1 MLQEAFFKSITQQ
14 YKSGLPFVAYRKPNN
29 DDVKA
34 ILQDNTTVHYCKDFT
49 EQGFVFAPFDNRQE
63 TILFPLDRSEQ
74 LNSSYTEFDRDQ
86 TEQYNEYVVDSGKE
100 QHITLVEKGI
110 AEITSGKLEKVVLS
124 RAEKITNS
132 NVDPIELFKTLL
144 HTYRTAMVYIWFHP
158 KVGLWL
164 GASPETLLKVE
175 GRRFQ
180 TMSLAGTQKF
190 QGTMDV
196 LWDDKN
202 KLEQNVVTLYI
213 KAVLEPFSSQISI
226 GNLHT
231 HKAGDLLHLRS
242 EILGVLKDDLS
253 KDLIASLHPTPAVC
267 GLPTTLAKDFILSN
281 EQYAR
286 EYYTGYFG
294 ELNFKTTRQRNT
306 NRRNVENNAYTSII
320 AISDFYVN
328 LRCMQLREQDA
339 IIYVG
344 GGITKDSIP
353 KDEWLETVNKART
366 IKRVLL

>member
-1 MLQEAFFKSITQQ
+1 MLQEAFFKSIIRQ
-14 YKSGLPFVAYRKPNN
+14 YKSDLPFVAYRKPNN
-29 DDVKA
+29 EAITA
-34 ILQDNTTVHYCKDFT
+34 ILQDNTAVHHCKDFT
-49 EQGFVFAPFDNRQE
+49 EQGFVFAPFDNRKE
-63 TILFPLDRSEQ
+63 TIIFPIERSER
-74 LNSSYTEFDRDQ
+74 LYLSYTEFDSDQ
-86 TEQYNEYVVDSGKE
+86 IEEYDTCVVDSDKE

-124 RAEKITNS
+124 RAEKIKSS
-132 NVDPIELFKTLL
+132 NVDPIKLFNRLL
-144 HTYRTAMVYIWFHP
+144 CKYRSAMVYIWFHP

-164 GASPETLLKVE
+164 GASPETLFKVT

-202 KLEQNVVTLYI
+202 RLEQNVVTLYI
-213 KAVLEPFSSQISI
+213 KTVLEPFSSQISI

-242 EILGVLKDDLS
+242 EISGVLKDDLS
-253 KDLIASLHPTPAVC
+253 KKLIASLHPTPAVC
-267 GLPTTLAKDFILSN
+267 GLPTSLAKDFILNN
-281 EQYAR
+281 EQYDR

-294 ELNFKTTRQRNT
+294 ELNFKSTRQRNT
-306 NRRNVENNAYTSII
+306 NRRNIENNAYTSRTTT
-320 AISDFYVN
+320 SDFYVN
-328 LRCMQLREQDA
+328 LRCMQLREQDV

-344 GGITKDSIP
+344 GGITKDSISN
-353 KDEWLETVNKART
+353 DEWLETVNKART